1 MVMPATSAVAA
12 RSEVRN
18 IRLATFC
25 EVREFCLLAVS
36 WSGLNR
42 SFKPGG
48 RVERLSAATQFDIQ
62 LGSALRSVNHGAH
75 RLAGLQPLSDHNV
88 NMGKAGQ
95 HRMIAAAVLDDQ
107 YLAVGP
113 EWPFEHDL
121 AIEWGHH
128 LGAGPRGDDQALAFA
143 ERIGLLPEFRRNLP
157 ARRLDQAADLLGKG
171 RQVGRRRLQAQGR
184 RGDWPLDRRHLLAR
198 FGRLLPGWDS
208 RSGLLFGGQALGL
221 LPRGFLLGGLGLRG
235 LLPR

>member
-48 RVERLSAATQFDIQ
+48 RVERLSAATQFDIK

-88 NMGKAGQ
+88 HMGKAGQ

-113 EWPFEHDL
+113 DRKSTRLNSSHSQISYAVFCL
-121 AIEWGHH
+121 KKK
-128 LGAGPRGDDQALAFA
+128 
-143 ERIGLLPEFRRNLP
+143 RRKYN
-157 ARRLDQAADLLGKG
+157 
-171 RQVGRRRLQAQGR
+171 
-184 RGDWPLDRRHLLAR
+184 
-198 FGRLLPGWDS
+198 S
-208 RSGLLFGGQALGL
+208 
-221 LPRGFLLGGLGLRG
+221 
-235 LLPR
+235 